1 MADVDQARFYDLNGL
16 NIRDMVN
23 ALADWFRYQDFE
35 WRVLQEPGNR
45 QVLQIR
51 KQSTG
56 RAILGLNFA
65 LTVAFTP
72 QDGDRVLI
80 ELGGA
85 DWTDKIVSGAIGVL
99 LVAPLILTAGYGAW
113 QQSELNNKVW
123 GFIESYIFQRSG
135 RPTHG
140 TSAIPYYSGMPGYP
154 STTPPPP
161 DNYYPS
167 AYYPPANTSPGGG
180 FPPPPPAGY
189 PAPSRPGW
197 FDTQTMQPVF
207 SRQIER
213 MASWQQAMADGK
225 IVDAEV
231 KEQTEKVEKQ
241 RKWVEETLDY
251 DQRLK
256 LAEVLAAMDRLEA
269 AQIASSQPAGPNP
282 AT

>member
-1 MADVDQARFYDLNGL
+1 MAAVDQARFYNLNGQK
-16 NIRDMVN
+16 IPDIVN
-23 ALADWFRYQDFE
+23 ALAEWFRYQDFE
-35 WRVLQEPGNR
+35 WRVIQEPGNR

-72 QDGDRVLI
+72 QGEDRVLV

-113 QQSELNNKVW
+113 QQSELNYKVW
-123 GFIESYIFQRSG
+123 NFIEGYIFQRSG
-135 RPTHG
+135 RPTQG
-140 TSAIPYYSGMPGYP
+140 NPAVPYYNGMPDY
-154 STTPPPP
+154 SSSTPPPSN
-161 DNYYPS
+161 NYYH
-167 AYYPPANTSPGGG
+167 YPPSGG
-180 FPPPPPAGY
+180 FPTPPTASQTAPY
-189 PAPSRPGW
+189 PVPFRASW

-207 SRQIER
+207 SQQIDR
-213 MASWQQAMADGK
+213 MASWQTAMADGK

-231 KEQTEKVEKQ
+231 KEQTEKVDKQ
-241 RKWVEETLDY
+241 RKWVEDTLNY

-269 AQIASSQPAGPNP
+269 AQIAASQASVPKL
-282 AT
+282 